1 MAKEQ
6 LQKNEHIPYENE
18 PENYSELRKQ
28 IQDLMVKVN
37 QCKKET
43 AKILSNDILA
53 EEYSN
58 DHVAIISDFNNVV
71 LFLRKVHGFLLSDDV
86 IQDKLK

>member
-1 MAKEQ
+1 MAK
-6 LQKNEHIPYENE
+6 NETKHIPYENE

-28 IQDLMVKVN
+28 ILDLMVKIN

-43 AKILSNDILA
+43 ALILSNDILA
-53 EEYSN
+53 EQFGN
-58 DHVAIISDFNNVV
+58 DTNGIMSDFNNVV
-71 LFLRKVHGFLLSDDV
+71 LFLGKAHGFLLSDDV